1 MDVSVEQERE
11 LLNQSRQESE
21 RELSLVHQEHQKIK
35 GRIDFKKKK
44 QAESLFC
51 KRFNLL

>member
-35 GRIDFKKKK
+35 GRIDFKKKTSGK
-44 QAESLFC
+44 FILQ
-51 KRFNLL
+51 KI